1 MALTDRRLFT
11 LGRKYKELQV
21 QASAANNEKTVVGR
35 KIMDELERRGTKE
48 VRSDDGLKINRIQ
61 AEGTMVDDDAIM
73 DLLTPKQLKKVTRR
87 VLDHALLSQEIQAG
101 RIDASVLQ
109 DNSTVTY
116 NAPYI
121 NVTFGGD

>member
-11 LGRKYKELQV
+11 LGRQYATH
-21 QASAANNEKTVVGR
+21 QAAAKKANADKQKVGN

-61 AEGTMVDDDAIM
+61 AEGTMIDDDAIM
-73 DLLTPKQLKKVTRR
+73 DALTPKQCKAVTRR
-87 VLDHALLSQEIQAG
+87 ILDRALLSQEIQAG
-101 RIDASVLQ
+101 RIDASILQ

-121 NVTFGGD
+121 NVTLGGD